1 MLSPGPP
8 SPISSQPA
16 ISINEPGAT
25 MEIAQNLDK
34 NGVTPSMLLSQSDVP
49 AVTYQVSH
57 AKYRED
63 GTVISYGDRKD
74 VKVANFQSECES
86 LKAGAAKIIYVT
98 FHSAGTDLD
107 GGKELEFDFLRFV
120 HSIDLFRKS
129 YEDKG
134 LYEFRDGQNKL
145 LDQYW
150 PLSTDSDTT
159 ICNAI
164 SQKNSLWKSCV
175 SISFQNYST
184 LRDDVSQLG
193 SLHQQNILPNI
204 AHGLNQDVNNKFP
217 SFYFVGRQLVSGY
230 QLVLSLMCFLLF
242 ITIVCLYIFSLKRGG
257 RQELVVDNDFE
268 SEHSDII
275 EVVPVSA
282 TTYSN
287 SKCSLSRYLGLMDLM
302 FLCIFSTQLYLSL
315 RQARQHIRRIVAEV
329 FRGGGIVIS
338 ALWLTASIDS
348 HTSFCSYNVYP
359 VCLPMSFHL
368 TSNVLANST
377 FMFWVYSVSKTLNER
392 SGNPIVRTK
401 LLWKIVLVCGTVFCT
416 ISLCSFLLRAIF
428 EDSLR
433 YVWVPFLVYS
443 VLNNTVLGILFIHFA
458 WRLTRMLTM
467 LIGNLD
473 QEGQEDSMNT
483 LGRFLIFTLVG
494 LSFVLL
500 QNSAD
505 IIWIV
510 QIVRHFDGS
519 SGMAIPPN
527 IVFMFH
533 SAASR
538 VLLFLFLWYS
548 WVPFRENSRNAS
560 KIHRPIW
567 RRLSSRFKAKHRSG
581 PHVSPFQ
588 IDHG

>member
-1 MLSPGPP
+1 MSTPRAP
-8 SPISSQPA
+8 STGDPILKQS
-16 ISINEPGAT
+16 
-25 MEIAQNLDK
+25 MEIAQELAD
-34 NGVTPSMLLSQSDVP
+34 NGVTPSMLLSDS
-49 AVTYQVSH
+49 AVTYEV
-57 AKYRED
+57 
-63 GTVISYGDRKD
+63 SYGPNRENGTYSDREP
-74 VKVANFQSECES
+74 VKIASFEEMYAFTKEGAGKIFVTFQSRTGLD
-86 LKAGAAKIIYVT
+86 LKERT
-98 FHSAGTDLD
+98 FDLLNFINAIRLFSKTFKD
-107 GGKELEFDFLRFV
+107 RGVYRFLDR
-120 HSIDLFRKS
+120 
-129 YEDKG
+129 
-134 LYEFRDGQNKL
+134 QNNV

-150 PLSTDSDTT
+150 PRSTDSDDE
-159 ICNAI
+159 IGQAV
-164 SQKNSLWKSCV
+164 SLKNFSLGRCV
-175 SISFQNYST
+175 SIQFLNST
-184 LRDDVSQLG
+184 FYRSQIGYLQEQSIDPEIGKALG
-193 SLHQQNILPNI
+193 PDISDKFTRYYFFGQLS
-204 AHGLNQDVNNKFP
+204 GNQLLI
-217 SFYFVGRQLVSGY
+217 SSI
-230 QLVLSLMCFLLF
+230 MCFLIF
-242 ITIVCLYIFSLKRGG
+242 TTIVSLYILTFKRGG

-302 FLCIFSTQLYLSL
+302 FLCIFSTQIYLSL

-401 LLWKIVLVCGTVFCT
+401 LLWKIVLVCGTAFCT

-473 QEGQEDSMNT
+473 QEGQEDTMNT

-510 QIVRHFDGS
+510 LIVRHFDGS